1 MISKVERAAMHGE
14 AMPVG
19 LSLWDQIYFLGL
31 SSIYKSYRSGQIEKS
46 DGSKYKKELQM
57 SIAEKKEQLAFLE
70 RYQEQAAN
78 MWQSLEEPSND
89 YIFARQEDNQEKAL
103 QAADKMWEAIFR
115 MPFPQKKD

>member
-1 MISKVERAAMHGE
+1 MG
-14 AMPVG
+14 
-19 LSLWDQIYFLGL
+19 
-31 SSIYKSYRSGQIEKS
+31 
-46 DGSKYKKELQM
+46 KYKKELQM

>member
-1 MISKVERAAMHGE
+1 MISKLERAAMHGE

-31 SSIYKSYRSGQIEKS
+31 SILYKNYRSGQIEKS
-46 DGSKYKKELQM
+46 DGSKYKKALQM
-57 SIAEKKEQLAFLE
+57 SIAEKKSQLAFLE
-70 RYQEQAAN
+70 RYQEQVTN
-78 MWQSLEEPSND
+78 MWKTLEEPSND
-89 YIFARQEDNQEKAL
+89 YVFARQENNQEKAL